1 MTKLHSL
8 GKDGDMIKKILINTL
23 TLIRI
28 PLTIL
33 FIILFIN
40 NNITLELLVLF
51 LILLTDFIDGKL
63 SRKLN
68 ASSKFGGIL
77 DVYCDLFF
85 VLCTS
90 ILFNVYNLVNI
101 AYTIILVFKFIEFN
115 ITSYYAGASKNNIP
129 FVFDKIGKSVTA
141 LYQTVPFF
149 IIFPPLSKYSSLY
162 IVCLMTGTIIS
173 SILRIFSLVTLKKVI
188 D

>member
-1 MTKLHSL
+1 MF
-8 GKDGDMIKKILINTL
+8 KKILVNAI

-40 NNITLELLVLF
+40 DNVTSEFLVLF
-51 LILLTDFIDGKL
+51 LILLTDFVDGKL

-101 AYTIILVFKFIEFN
+101 AYTIILVSKFIEFN

-129 FVFDKIGKSVTA
+129 FVFDKIGKTVTT
-141 LYQTVPFF
+141 LYQTVPFVV
-149 IIFPPLSKYSSLY
+149 ILPAISKYSCLY
-162 IVCLMTGTIIS
+162 IACLMTGTIIS
-173 SILRIFSLVTLKKVI
+173 SLLRISSLVTLKKVI